1 MALLANVAQTPTS
14 GGISLVTQTPG
25 GVYDLTVVNNTG
37 QVVFLGTSATKTS
50 STDGCP
56 LLNGQA
62 IKVTGVAGGA
72 AGALYATLASGGA
85 TGTLG
90 YVLVTNQ

>member
-14 GGISLVTQTPG
+14 GGVTLVTQTPG

-37 QVVFLGTSATKTS
+37 QVVFLGTSKTGTS

-56 LLNGQA
+56 LLNGQVV
-62 IKVTGVAGGA
+62 KVTGIAGGA
-72 AGALYATLASGGA
+72 AGALYAILGGGAA

-90 YVLVTNQ
+90 YILITNA